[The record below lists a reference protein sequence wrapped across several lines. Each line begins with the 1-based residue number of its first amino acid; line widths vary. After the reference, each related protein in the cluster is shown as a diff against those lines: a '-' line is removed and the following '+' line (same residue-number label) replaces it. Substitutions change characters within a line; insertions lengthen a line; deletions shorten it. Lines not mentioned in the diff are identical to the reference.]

1 MDRSSL
7 LYDTNLTGLA
17 AIGIA
22 IVDIKCFLIDHVSS
36 LPRVQRVAWIN
47 RLKFLID
54 VPHFVA
60 IGLAVVVIQ

>member
-7 LYDTNLTGLA
+7 LYDTNLTGLV

-22 IVDIKCFLIDHVSS
+22 IVDIKCFLIDYVSS

-60 IGLAVVVIQ
+60 IGLAVVVTQ

>member
-7 LYDTNLTGLA
+7 LYDTNLTGLV

-36 LPRVQRVAWIN
+36 LPRVQRVAWLS

-60 IGLAVVVIQ
+60 IGLAVVVLQ